1 MTFPGSSKFEI
12 NFDDFLSNYFCA
24 CYDEEVSKKWKN
36 VILEQ
41 RLYFEDGLVG
51 GWSSYYCKV
60 TWDDSTLENDADL
73 EIFNLLLKID
83 IKNGGD
89 TSKIVPQLCYFG
101 AFEAVKVKK
110 AS

>member
-41 RLYFEDGLVG
+41 RLYFEDGFVG
-51 GWSSYYCKV
+51 GWSTYYCQK
-60 TWDDSTLENDADL
+60 TWNDSTLENDADW
-73 EIFNLLLKID
+73 EIFDLLLKID
-83 IKNGGD
+83 IKNRAD
-89 TSKIVPQLCYFG
+89 TSKIVHALCFYG
-101 AFEAVKVKK
+101 AFEAAKVRN
-110 AS
+110 S